1 MTAEN
6 GVPQLTDMLAT
17 APSNWGRWGSGD
29 EVGALNF
36 LTPDRVVSA
45 AGCIRSGKVFT
56 LSTVFGTG
64 NDPVWPGRA
73 QAQRYNTR
81 DKGNYTVGKLE
92 SNPGGTEYADDF
104 IAMFLQGATHYDGLG
119 HVWYDDQLYNGYPA
133 DTTVD
138 GLSKAS
144 VLPIAQHGIVG
155 RGVLLDVARFLGKD
169 VMDKAEAIDLDTILA
184 CAAAQGVT
192 VSMGNIIV
200 IRTGLIGSFFSRDP
214 QEFYSDFIE
223 PGLTYSPELVEW
235 FHEMEVA
242 SLATDTIANERT
254 VHSSGAAFVMHA
266 ALMRNLGVAFCEIL
280 NLEELAADCAADGQY
295 DFMYAAAPL
304 KVAQATGAP
313 VNPMAIK

>member
-1 MTAEN
+1 
-6 GVPQLTDMLAT
+6 MLAA
-17 APSNWGRWGSGD
+17 APSNWGRWGPED
-29 EVGALNF
+29 EIGALNF

-45 AGCIRSGKVFT
+45 AGCVRSGKVFT

-64 NDPVWPGRA
+64 SDPIWPGRA
-73 QAQRYNTR
+73 QAQRYNTQ
-81 DKGNYTVGKLE
+81 DKGGYTAGKLKP
-92 SNPGGTEYADDF
+92 NPGGIQYADDF

-119 HVWYDDQLYNGYPA
+119 HIWYDDRLYNGYPA
-133 DTTVD
+133 DTTVG
-138 GLSKAS
+138 GLARVSA
-144 VLPIAQHGIVG
+144 LPIAQRGIVG
-155 RGVLLDVARFLGKD
+155 RGVLLDIARFLGKD
-169 VMDKAEAIDLDTILA
+169 VMDKAEAIDREMILA
-184 CAAAQGVT
+184 CAARQAVEVGK
-192 VSMGNIIV
+192 GNIIV
-200 IRTGLIGSFFSRDP
+200 LRTGFIGSFFARDSR
-214 QEFYSDFIE
+214 EFYSDFVE

-242 SLATDTIANERT
+242 SLATDTIGNERT
-254 VHSSGAAFVMHA
+254 VHASGAAFVLHA